1 MIKHQLFIGA
11 ALIAGVAIGYFAA
24 PAGEEAPPPPQNDT
38 EYVAKTAIA
47 DKGDAAALAALR
59 ARIKEL
65 EAKLAGNQAEDV
77 ALISN
82 AIASAQ
88 AARPPR
94 GDRGRNPGEWMEN
107 LKKTDPARYT
117 QMTNRFAQWRA
128 DRLNRQQSKLDF
140 LSSID
145 TSHMSASARK
155 THEKLQDLIVRREE
169 IEDEMHADPNMS
181 WEERGQIFNRMREV
195 DDQIRHLNGEER
207 QTLLKETAR
216 ELGLGRDDAEALSA
230 TIQDI
235 LTVTDNNPFGRGG
248 PGRGGRGGNRGR

>member
-1 MIKHQLFIGA
+1 MIKHQMFIGA
-11 ALIAGVAIGYFAA
+11 ALIAGVAIGYFSA
-24 PAGEEAPPPPQNDT
+24 PRGEGQTSVPQGEGD
-38 EYVAKTAIA
+38 YVAKSAIA

-59 ARIKEL
+59 ARVKEL

-94 GDRGRNPGEWMEN
+94 GDRGRNPGEWLEN

-195 DDQIRHLNGEER
+195 DDQIRQLNGEER
-207 QTLLKETAR
+207 KTLLNETAR
-216 ELGLGRDDAEALSA
+216 ELGLGKDDAAALTE

-235 LTVTDNNPFGRGG
+235 LTATDNGPF
-248 PGRGGRGGNRGR
+248 GRGGRGGRGRGR

>member
-1 MIKHQLFIGA
+1 MIKQQLFIGA
-11 ALIAGVAIGYFAA
+11 ALIAGVAIGYFSA
-24 PAGEEAPPPPQNDT
+24 PSSEGSTPVPQDDA
-38 EYVAKTAIA
+38 EYVAKSAIA
-47 DKGDAAALAALR
+47 NQGDAAALAALR

-65 EAKLAGNQAEDV
+65 ETKLAGNQEEDV

-82 AIASAQ
+82 VIAQTQ
-88 AARPPR
+88 AERGPR

-117 QMTNRFAQWRA
+117 QMTNRFAQWRN

-140 LSSID
+140 LASID
-145 TSHMSASARK
+145 TSHMSASARQ

-181 WEERGQIFNRMREV
+181 WEERGQVFNRMREV
-195 DDQIRHLNGEER
+195 DDQIRRLNGEER
-207 QTLLKETAR
+207 KTLLRETAR
-216 ELGLGRDDAEALSA
+216 ELGLGKEDAAALTE

-248 PGRGGRGGNRGR
+248 PGGRGGRGRGR

>member
-24 PAGEEAPPPPQNDT
+24 PAGEEAPPPPQNDA
-38 EYVAKTAIA
+38 EYVAKSAIA

-59 ARIKEL
+59 ARVKEL
-65 EAKLAGNQAEDV
+65 EAKLVGDREEDI

-82 AIASAQ
+82 VVD
-88 AARPPR
+88 RVR
-94 GDRGRNPGEWMEN
+94 GDRRGRGGQNPGEWMEN
-107 LKKTDPARYT
+107 LKKADPARFA
-117 QMTNRFAQWRA
+117 QMTNRFAQWRSE
-128 DRLNRQQSKLDF
+128 RLNRQQSKLDF
-140 LSSID
+140 LASVD

-155 THEKLQDLIVRREE
+155 THERLQDLIVRREE

-181 WEERGQIFNRMREV
+181 WEERGQVFARMREV
-195 DDQIRHLNGEER
+195 DEEIRRLNGEER
-207 QTLLKETAR
+207 KTLLNETAR
-216 ELGLGRDDAEALSA
+216 ELGLGKDDAAALSS

-248 PGRGGRGGNRGR
+248 PGRGGNRGGRGR